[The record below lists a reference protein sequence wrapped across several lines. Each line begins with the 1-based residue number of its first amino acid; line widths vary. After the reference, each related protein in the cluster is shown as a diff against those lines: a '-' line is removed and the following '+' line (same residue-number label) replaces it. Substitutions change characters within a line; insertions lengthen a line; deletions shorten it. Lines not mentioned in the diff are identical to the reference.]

1 MKVYVVMRGAYSDRE
16 VIAVRTEEKRAKILA
31 RYYDGWYEE
40 FNTEDLSEY
49 EDRKLLWCVQFN
61 GDRISDVS
69 KEDPRW
75 YSENDSFSDNIY
87 VRAKTEEDAIKEAT
101 KRQKE
106 ILAGIGEEYG

>member
-61 GDRISDVS
+61 GDRVNDVS

-106 ILAGIGEEYG
+106 ILAEIGERYE